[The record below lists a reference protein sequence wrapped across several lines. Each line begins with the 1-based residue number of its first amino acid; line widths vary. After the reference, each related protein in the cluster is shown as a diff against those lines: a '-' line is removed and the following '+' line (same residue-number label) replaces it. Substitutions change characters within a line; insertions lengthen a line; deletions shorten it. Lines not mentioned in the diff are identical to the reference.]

1 MQLIISRLQYFSS
14 LEKRVLFFTFRYFWR
29 LDTFVLDISIP
40 FCVFGYF
47 WHLDT
52 LFWHFDTWFLT
63 FGSFDI
69 WIRFFWHF
77 DTFGP
82 YRNVL
87 VSRCN
92 CIEMSMYRNVS
103 LPYWKLVTSGFQ
115 VVNFSDNSW
124 IWTIK
129 KIWKFCSSTTVV
141 QCSKDCA

>member
-103 LPYWKLVTSGFQ
+103 LPSGSTNFEDKIRKGYKSNLSKLLQLFYSP
-115 VVNFSDNSW
+115 N
-124 IWTIK
+124 
-129 KIWKFCSSTTVV
+129 
-141 QCSKDCA
+141 